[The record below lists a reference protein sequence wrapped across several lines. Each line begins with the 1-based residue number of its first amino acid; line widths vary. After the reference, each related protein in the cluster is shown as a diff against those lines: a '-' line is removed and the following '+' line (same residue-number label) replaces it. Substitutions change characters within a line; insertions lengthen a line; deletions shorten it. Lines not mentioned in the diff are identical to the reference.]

1 MNRQNKHLLNTCI
14 KVNDKCILIWVKR
27 IHYVCKFH
35 LENGSI
41 KKLSKKHIEVAKTL
55 PFSLDLFVSDY
66 RAQFSIIF
74 GFKKPI
80 FLKNRAAKTLND
92 QICKTCASIHN
103 GLKAITKKSWQLKCV
118 SYEIGLKFLYW
129 YNLQ

>member
-1 MNRQNKHLLNTCI
+1 M
-14 KVNDKCILIWVKR
+14 
-27 IHYVCKFH
+27 
-35 LENGSI
+35 S
-41 KKLSKKHIEVAKTL
+41 
-55 PFSLDLFVSDY
+55 
-66 RAQFSIIF
+66 F

-80 FLKNRAAKTLND
+80 VLKNRIAKTLND
-92 QICKTCASIHN
+92 QIYKTCASTHN